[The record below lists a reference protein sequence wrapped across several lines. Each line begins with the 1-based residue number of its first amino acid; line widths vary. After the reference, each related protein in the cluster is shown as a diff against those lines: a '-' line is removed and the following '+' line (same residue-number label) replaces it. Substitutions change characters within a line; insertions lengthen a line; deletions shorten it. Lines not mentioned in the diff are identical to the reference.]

1 MIDTMNATKDDI
13 KELKN
18 FFTNRDKNRE
28 RVDAELLERV
38 KNIENRV
45 YSMNDKIASNGK
57 DIYWIKRIGVFM
69 VTVLA
74 GLWSSLFFNK

>member
-1 MIDTMNATKDDI
+1 MNATKDDI

-18 FFTNRDKNRE
+18 FFTNRDKNRDKNRE

>member
-1 MIDTMNATKDDI
+1 MNATKDDI